1 MRIYTQ
7 ESGGN
12 YSLDINDIEGI
23 LYGFCDNEGILGLD
37 CKFTGAAGVIANS
50 EKLAKISFFDDLYTE
65 TRNLSV
71 AVYSD
76 SKTVAALF
84 PFLLFIYI
92 VCILISRCD
101 SLLIYAYRIRRVF
114 ITLQIYER
122 SRVVRNVFVFA

>member
-1 MRIYTQ
+1 M
-7 ESGGN
+7 
-12 YSLDINDIEGI
+12 
-23 LYGFCDNEGILGLD
+23 GLD
-37 CKFTGAAGVIANS
+37 CKFVGAAGAIGKS
-50 EKLAKISFFDDLYTE
+50 EKIARMKYSNELYTE
-65 TRNLSV
+65 TRDLSV